1 MREDVVSC
9 ASDKLKERRK
19 GRKELQ
25 KAKDSAASS
34 TPSRELY
41 GCRGLSYPAAARGAC
56 PRGVAMVDSH
66 FGGVG
71 AVSHPVPSVAA
82 TAATTAAS
90 SLSGLGATA
99 ASGSSIS
106 SSSSSLGLS
115 LSSTEFPGPALVP
128 SLAGSGG
135 DAAPTA
141 AASLSHVLYSSLRT
155 LYERMT
161 ASNATCSANCSGRGE
176 CLNGTCFCPVQYEGD
191 TCREPNFA
199 YFISFATVFYLIGV
213 VSFVQLVVCIRAE
226 YARMKAPSLRQAL
239 NVTTQKMLYFIILV
253 AATLRGAYFS
263 SPSHMDMTL
272 ASSFMSV
279 FYPIILTGGSLIVCF
294 WAEAFHLRDIRCERP
309 RFLSKSYCG
318 FLTFNVI
325 TYSLFAAEVILTQ
338 DTDTEDERSFLN
350 HVFNGCYAVLLF
362 IVVVF
367 FLIYGVEVYFKV
379 RGGFVNDTVIVGSV
393 QSRTPPQKE
402 PQPPLLPPAQPSS
415 PSTSSSVSTSSQD
428 PCLPSTSSSPAPPPS
443 SSPPSP
449 SSSSSSPSSPACSS
463 PSTSLLDSTC
473 FPANPSSSKQAQ
485 DPTTERLVSEQI
497 RGGFSGSRPP
507 QGIDQSQLQQSRFG
521 LVFQACM
528 LMITVCFLFSDV
540 LGGFWKNRVPLM
552 SRNAYDIL
560 FRVVELGV
568 ALWFPCVLWNCMS
581 PEQLWILNPKKILKK
596 LDIDRAIELGHPV
609 PKDSNTGGDDAEC
622 WICYDSERQDAGPLI
637 QPCDCKGNM
646 GAVHH
651 DCLRKWLMECAEN
664 SPESLSC
671 KVCGA
676 VYQLERGRAWIGQ
689 GFTPRHWL
697 HTATLVTVICGTVA
711 AAWAVIQMFDD
722 AMIRSLAAGV
732 TLLVLYVCLRFLGF
746 NTFSAYQRARYS
758 AVKILGRRFAS
769 REVPTNGNATG
780 VGNVATISQEVA
792 VDITASGLPKLR
804 ESAI

>member
-1 MREDVVSC
+1 M
-9 ASDKLKERRK
+9 
-19 GRKELQ
+19 Q
-25 KAKDSAASS
+25 KHIIHQYNKIKHSEKQQQLNITLGNQNPSHENDSHTDLCKSS
-34 TPSRELY
+34 QTHPPLTSLHTNIVY
-41 GCRGLSYPAAARGAC
+41 QKQHKNGCRGLSYPAAARGAC

-367 FLIYGVEVYFKV
+367 FLIYGVEVYFK
-379 RGGFVNDTVIVGSV
+379 
-393 QSRTPPQKE
+393 
-402 PQPPLLPPAQPSS
+402 
-415 PSTSSSVSTSSQD
+415 
-428 PCLPSTSSSPAPPPS
+428 
-443 SSPPSP
+443 
-449 SSSSSSPSSPACSS
+449 
-463 PSTSLLDSTC
+463 
-473 FPANPSSSKQAQ
+473 
-485 DPTTERLVSEQI
+485 I